1 MKKINQ
7 AIAVYKAN
15 NEVSYADALHQVLAT
30 NPNAEVTVF
39 DTDAKL
45 EKVFCQKKYSL
56 VIVAGVE
63 RTPGTLKGAIHRY
76 LKDGGRILTLGGPAF
91 ETETYVHNGEWVS
104 KEDYLYR
111 VINALPEKKKF
122 RIFDAADTATV
133 DAMRRSSNTMERP
146 ITKQIGDYGLAGSDA
161 QLHVEVDLE
170 SWDNLHHA
178 FIPPKGQKFSTLCFH
193 AKGDEET
200 FGLYLEIIDR
210 DGARW
215 SSSVRLNEEWS
226 FFALTPTDF
235 RFWYGGQP
243 AKTKMVDFNNA
254 AAIAVGFAMSGV
266 SMKRGHHTFTIDSPF
281 FASAGK
287 LELPIGDPLLIDG
300 LAPMHELYPI
310 TNAASI
316 LTCDNQ
322 AFVAKRDYALP
333 QALVSCHPGRQGT
346 GYHNAR
352 NCRFIPLLRVTDE
365 KGLHSG
371 YAAWINVFSSV
382 SGKNEALEG
391 CMVGCFT
398 AASDDFY
405 NADGLAAV
413 AEAAVAM
420 LSPALLI
427 EGGANEY
434 VYVEPDTTTITLGA
448 QYITYPGCKAT
459 IDVKVALYEGDKQ
472 LYELTNVKPDA
483 VANGIKG
490 FDGEYA
496 IADGKPDR
504 AVTTLSLD
512 GKVFDRLEQ
521 RIRFWAPKPL
531 EDRKYITIEDG
542 CFVQDGN
549 ILNLFGVNYMPSS
562 GISERDGRLFE
573 HYVCAAAYDP
583 DVIDYDLAHIKDI
596 GMNSISIFVYNESIR
611 ECNNILDLICR
622 AEDLGIN
629 VDLSIRRHVYPMDY
643 VEDEVEELVKKLRFD
658 ENDNI
663 VAYDIAWEP
672 RIGHYVDKHYIG
684 RKHWDG
690 DWAAWI
696 VEQYGSLEHAEALWG
711 CATPR
716 DEDGNIIGVTDEM
729 LDDTSDAYTKIV
741 SAYRRFVD
749 DIVSRQFNEKLKH
762 LRPLVPHQLVS
773 LRMSMSGSAKTT
785 AGFKP
790 SGYCYDFSSF
800 ASTLDFMEPEGY
812 CLSGSEE
819 FALQIIFSNAY
830 NRYIQPGT
838 PIVWKEYGRHVWS
851 GSNFIDNKLG
861 NLQQMLDTQREYYRT
876 SLEYALRGHTA
887 GMYAWYYAGGFRIGE
902 NSDYGILNPDGSDR
916 PATALLREYAPKFLA
931 LGKCPEADVVLTVE
945 RDDSNRGIFAM
956 YDATEAAVRAAFDEG
971 KSVAF
976 INKKQTNVKD
986 TVYAD
991 TTLDEAVGGT
1001 VAEGAYPLRYVNGM
1015 IKNVEPC
1022 CDGVKITVCNTLPS
1036 LWKAGTVS
1044 IMAGDQTVAVIDEDV
1059 PYLANVSVCTTV
1071 AADTDLRL
1079 SIGGKAFGMSYT
1091 V

>member
-1 MKKINQ
+1 MKTISQ
-7 AIAVYKAN
+7 TIAIYKAN
-15 NEVSYADALHQVLAT
+15 GAVGYVEALHKMLAA
-30 NPNAEVTVF
+30 NPNVKVTVF

-45 EKVFCQKKYSL
+45 NQVFDSKKHSL
-56 VIVAGVE
+56 VIVVGVE
-63 RTPGTLKGAIHRY
+63 RTPGTLQGAIQQY
-76 LKDGGRILTLGGPAF
+76 LKKGGRLLTLGGPAF
-91 ETETYVHNGEWVS
+91 KTETYNHKGEWVT

-111 VINALPEKKKF
+111 EINALPDKDKF
-122 RIFDAADTATV
+122 RIFDAADAVTV
-133 DAMRRSSNTMERP
+133 DALRRASNTMERP
-146 ITKQIGDYGLAGSDA
+146 IVKQIGDYGLTDSQA

-170 SWDNLHHA
+170 GWDNLHHT
-178 FIPPKGQKFSTLCFH
+178 FTPPKGKKFTALCFN
-193 AKGDEET
+193 AKGDDHT
-200 FGLYLEIIDR
+200 FGLYLEVIDR

-215 SSSVRLNEEWS
+215 CSSVRLSDEWS
-226 FFALTPTDF
+226 FHTLTPADF
-235 RFWYGGQP
+235 RFWHDGRP
-243 AKTKMVDFNNA
+243 AKTKMLDFSNA
-254 AAIAVGFAMSGV
+254 ASIAFGFAMSGV
-266 SMKRGHHTFTIDSPF
+266 SMARGHHTFTIDSPF
-281 FASAGK
+281 LACAGK
-287 LELPIGDPLLIDG
+287 LNLPIGDPLLIDG
-300 LAPMHELYPI
+300 LSPMHELYPI
-310 TNAASI
+310 TNAAN
-316 LTCDNQ
+316 LVTCDNQ
-322 AFVAKRDYALP
+322 MFVTKRDYIIPAS
-333 QALVSCHPGRQGT
+333 LVSCHPGRQGT
-346 GYHNAR
+346 GYGNAR
-352 NCRFIPLLRVTDE
+352 NCRFIPLIRVTDN

-382 SGKNEALEG
+382 TDKNGELEG
-391 CMVGCFT
+391 CMVGCFS
-398 AASDDFY
+398 AASEDFY

-413 AEAAVAM
+413 VEAARAM
-420 LSPALLI
+420 LSPALLV
-427 EGGANEY
+427 EGGADEY
-434 VYVEPDTTTITLGA
+434 IYVEPDTTTITAGA
-448 QYITYPGCKAT
+448 SYVTAKGFKGDVRAVVTLYDGERALCR
-459 IDVKVALYEGDKQ
+459 IDGDAARECHDISTVGGA
-472 LYELTNVKPDA
+472 YDI
-483 VANGIKG
+483 ANG
-490 FDGEYA
+490 
-496 IADGKPDR
+496 KPTR
-504 AVTTLSLD
+504 AVTTLSID
-512 GKVFDRLEQ
+512 GAVIDRIEQ
-521 RIRFWAPKPL
+521 KIRFWSPKPI
-531 EDRKYITIEDG
+531 EERRYITIEDG
-542 CFVQDGN
+542 CFMQDGK

-562 GISERDGRLFE
+562 GISERDGKLFE

-583 DVIDYDLAHIKDI
+583 DVIDYDLAHIKDL
-596 GMNSISIFVYNESIR
+596 GMNSISIFVYNDSIR

-629 VDLSIRRHVYPMDY
+629 VDLSIRRHVYPYVY

-672 RIGHYVDKHYIG
+672 RIGHYVDKSYIG
-684 RKHWDG
+684 RKHWDE

-716 DEDGNIIGVTDEM
+716 DEDGNVIGVTDAM

-762 LRPLVPHQLVS
+762 LRALVPNQLVS

-785 AGFKP
+785 ASFKP
-790 SGYCYDFSSF
+790 SGFCYDFASF

-851 GSNFIDNKLG
+851 GSNFTDNKLG
-861 NLQQMLDTQREYYRT
+861 NLQQMLDGQKEYYRT

-916 PATALLREYAPKFLA
+916 PATALLREYAPKFLS

-956 YDATEAAVRAAFDEG
+956 YDATEVAVRAAFDEG

-976 INKKQTNVKD
+976 INKKQSKPND

-1015 IKNVEPC
+1015 IKHVEPC
-1022 CDGVKITVCNTLPS
+1022 CDGVKITVCNTLPTV
-1036 LWKAGTVS
+1036 WKAGTVS
-1044 IMAGDQTVAVIDEDV
+1044 IVAGDTTVAVIDEDV

-1071 AADTDLRL
+1071 APGTDLRL
-1079 SIGGKAFGMSYT
+1079 SIGGKAFGMSYQA
-1091 V
+1091 